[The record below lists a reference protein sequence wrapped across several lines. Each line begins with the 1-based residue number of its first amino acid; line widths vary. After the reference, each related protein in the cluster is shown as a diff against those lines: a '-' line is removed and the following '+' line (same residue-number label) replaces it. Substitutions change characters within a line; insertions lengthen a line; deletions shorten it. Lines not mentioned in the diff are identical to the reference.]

1 MADKVESIGY
11 GSNAYID
18 DGAANAYVVVDNLL
32 DFDNAAPK
40 LGTAESKRMNTPN
53 ATIVK
58 VATLFDGGEVSI
70 TQQHTQ
76 AGWTRLETLRKARAV
91 KHVKLSVIDDTSTSV
106 RVVPGLFVQNKQSKV
121 KPDGITEFV
130 TTFVVTGQETDTN
143 V

>member
-11 GSNAYID
+11 NSAAYID
-18 DGAANAYVVVDNLL
+18 DGGASAYVVVDNLL

-40 LGTAESKRMNTPN
+40 LSVIESKRLNTPN

-58 VATLFDGGEVSI
+58 VAGLFDGGEATL

-76 AGWTRLETLRKARAV
+76 AGWSRLETLRRARAV
-91 KHVKLSVIDDTSTSV
+91 KHVKFSVIDDTSTSV
-106 RVVPGLFVQNKQSKV
+106 RIVPCLFVHNKQSKV
-121 KPDGITEFV
+121 QPDKITEFV
-130 TTFVVTGQETDTN
+130 TTVAVTGQETDSN